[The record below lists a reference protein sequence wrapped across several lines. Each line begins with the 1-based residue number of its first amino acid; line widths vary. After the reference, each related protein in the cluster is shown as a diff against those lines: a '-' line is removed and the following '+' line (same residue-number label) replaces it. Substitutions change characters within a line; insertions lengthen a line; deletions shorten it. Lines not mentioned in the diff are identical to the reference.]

1 MPSPLLAVQIGS
13 ASDDLVAVFGEN
25 VKEVFAL
32 LTKAGSVVYPTP
44 LLLSV
49 HPHPSPSSEGAP
61 PSAVALHPEAQINY
75 A

>member
-1 MPSPLLAVQIGS
+1 MQIGS

-32 LTKAGSVVYPTP
+32 LTKAGSLVYPTP
-44 LLLSV
+44 LLLSF
-49 HPHPSPSSEGAP
+49 HPHPSPSSVGAP
-61 PSAVALHPEAQINY
+61 FPLLPPILPPGSISY